1 MSKAYQGCFIF
12 FGDVRYDSRLQNIL
26 KSLSKKYQRLVLFQ
40 VSEASERFTFENCD
54 VVSLAA
60 KPSRR
65 GSLKFAEFYNAVLP
79 KVLGTK
85 AAFYCAEDVY
95 SLPVASLAARLHGGR
110 TIYDSR
116 EIFFAL
122 GSLAAKPL
130 KQKIWQS
137 LESLFIRRATV
148 FTSGELD
155 SDLLAT
161 HYAVPTPATV
171 YNFPA
176 LQTIASTN
184 ALREKLS
191 LSDDRRLL
199 LYQGVLMEGRGLFK
213 MIEVMEQS
221 DEHYALVL
229 IGDGPLFAEVKQRI
243 ERSSARHRIFML
255 GRVPYA
261 ELLHLTAS
269 ADVGLSLI
277 ENISKS
283 YELALPNKI
292 FEYAMCGVPGVVSD
306 LPAMKKI
313 VDAHHIGLAVSLG
326 NTQSIV
332 HTIENVFENHA
343 VFKAACGVARLR
355 LNWEHQESVLLS
367 LFEPAS
373 NPSNT

>member
-1 MSKAYQGCFIF
+1 M
-12 FGDVRYDSRLQNIL
+12 RYDSRLQNIL
-26 KSLSKKYQRLVLFQ
+26 KSLSKKYQRLILFQ
-40 VSEASERFTFENCD
+40 VSEASERFRFENCD
-54 VVSLAA
+54 VVSLTVNL
-60 KPSRR
+60 SRR
-65 GSLKFAEFYNAVLP
+65 GSLKFAEFYSTVLP
-79 KVLGTK
+79 KVLETK

-95 SLPVASLAARLHGGR
+95 SLPIASLAARLRGGR

-137 LESLFIRRATV
+137 LESRFIRRATV

-155 SDLLAT
+155 SLLLAT
-161 HYAVPTPATV
+161 HYNIPTPATI

-176 LQTIASTN
+176 LQTLARTN

-213 MIEVMEQS
+213 MIEVIEQS
-221 DEHYALVL
+221 DEHYVLVL

-243 ERSSARHRIFML
+243 ERSPARHRVFML

-313 VDAHHIGLAVSLG
+313 VDTHHIGLAVSLE
-326 NTQSIV
+326 NTQGV
-332 HTIENVFENHA
+332 VQTIEHVFENHA

-355 LNWEHQESVLLS
+355 LNWEHQESVLLP
-367 LFEPAS
+367 LFESAS
-373 NPSNT
+373 NSSDT